1 MSTNFQC
8 EYCNHYYA
16 SRNAYAQHVGRCI
29 KTVICSSTEE
39 SSEDVSSM
47 VSSVNKML
55 LDNEDFSH
63 IDEFQIIQEENLPSV
78 SEVSYKF
85 ENDQDYEGDI
95 SFSGRSSNMEE
106 CENFDEILPASLQ
119 SCENFDEILPA
130 SLRSCENILFASLRN
145 YEELEEKP
153 EVKRIREFPNEAYAD
168 LMTLVIENNLSNKA
182 RNAIIKFFNKHSD
195 LPQSSPLPKNI
206 ETG

>member
-16 SRNAYAQHVGRCI
+16 FRNAYAQHVGRCI

-39 SSEDVSSM
+39 SGEDVSSM
-47 VSSVNKML
+47 VSSVNEML
-55 LDNEDFSH
+55 LDNKDFSH

-106 CENFDEILPASLQ
+106 CENFDEILPMRYLKYS
-119 SCENFDEILPA
+119 
-130 SLRSCENILFASLRN
+130 
-145 YEELEEKP
+145 K
-153 EVKRIREFPNEAYAD
+153 KYANKI
-168 LMTLVIENNLSNKA
+168 MTYN
-182 RNAIIKFFNKHSD
+182 
-195 LPQSSPLPKNI
+195 
-206 ETG
+206 

>member
-8 EYCNHYYA
+8 KYCDRYFA
-16 SRNAYAQHVGRCI
+16 SRNAYSQHVGRCVD
-29 KTVICSSTEE
+29 TVIWSNTEE

-47 VSSVNKML
+47 VSSVNEML

-106 CENFDEILPASLQ
+106 CENFDEILPASL
-119 SCENFDEILPA
+119 
-130 SLRSCENILFASLRN
+130 
-145 YEELEEKP
+145 
-153 EVKRIREFPNEAYAD
+153 
-168 LMTLVIENNLSNKA
+168 
-182 RNAIIKFFNKHSD
+182 
-195 LPQSSPLPKNI
+195 
-206 ETG
+206 